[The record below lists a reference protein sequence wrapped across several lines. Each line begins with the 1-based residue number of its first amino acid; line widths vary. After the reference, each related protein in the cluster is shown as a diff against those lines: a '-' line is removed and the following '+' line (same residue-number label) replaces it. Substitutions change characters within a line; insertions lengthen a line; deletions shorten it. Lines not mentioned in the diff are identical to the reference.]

1 MKKEDNMKF
10 EIHQIHLTNEEYNKV
25 NAEGHNSV
33 PKHLAKIDMSFVDN
47 IGDHA
52 YKAWDKGYYTHVSNI
67 TLDGNTENNLNKV
80 FEIGNIGPE
89 NNIERLSSMHS
100 ISVGD
105 IIVQGPVKWVVAD
118 CGFEEV
124 KEVA

>member
-1 MKKEDNMKF
+1 MCIRD
-10 EIHQIHLTNEEYNKV
+10 
-25 NAEGHNSV
+25 S
-33 PKHLAKIDMSFVDN
+33 
-47 IGDHA
+47 A

-105 IIVQGPVKWVVAD
+105 IIIQGPVKWVVAD
-118 CGFEEV
+118 CGFEEER
-124 KEVA
+124 EVA